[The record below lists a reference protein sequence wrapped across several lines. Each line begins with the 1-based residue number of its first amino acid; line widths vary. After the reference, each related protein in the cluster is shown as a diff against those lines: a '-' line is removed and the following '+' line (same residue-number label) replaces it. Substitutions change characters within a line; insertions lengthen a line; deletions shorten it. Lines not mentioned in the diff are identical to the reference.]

1 MEKYVIDVNTCRKY
15 GSSYTQGYK
24 SRYRVRSP
32 PSLKGEMFQRAGTT
46 VEKAHLL
53 VAADR
58 THSMPNVLDQI
69 GW

>member
-1 MEKYVIDVNTCRKY
+1 MSIHAGNMALHTLRTTSPEAR
-15 GSSYTQGYK
+15 SS
-24 SRYRVRSP
+24 
-32 PSLKGEMFQRAGTT
+32 PSLKGEMFQRVGTT

-58 THSMPNVLDQI
+58 THSMPNLLDQI